1 MTNFEAVLRLQAMY
15 PGATVVEHLGVFEV
29 HGDRALGV
37 GHTVVHVWDIDDQV
51 DDSLRLVDRRVGRVR
66 LPDWVVG
73 R

>member
-37 GHTVVHVWDIDDQV
+37 GHAVVHVWDIGA
-51 DDSLRLVDRRVGRVR
+51 DDSLQMVDTLFGRNQ